1 LSGIPWYRTSS
12 GLPNPTTGL
21 GLDLPLNGQGNST
34 KESITTRKAFD
45 VLWVVVILR
54 PVDVYVWIKIKT
66 HFAKSVT
73 LQLNYLVR
81 RGPFLVK
88 LSQEFSPTEQDKQ
101 DQ

>member
-1 LSGIPWYRTSS
+1 LITE
-12 GLPNPTTGL
+12 GLALDQGL
-21 GLDLPLNGQGNST
+21 ALGSIGGSNLGSAWNST
-34 KESITTRKAFD
+34 IESFTARKAVI
-45 VLWVVVILR
+45 VLWVVVIL

-81 RGPFLVK
+81 RGPFLIE
-88 LSQEFSPTEQDKQ
+88 LSQEFSPTEQNEQ